1 MREVSDEIEEAMFE
15 DRNGFLKVKECVR
28 EGVTLM
34 EGDACDPQLP
44 VTLGPQDI
52 VIANNFLIHLSN
64 QQAEACLLNITRLVV
79 PGGHI
84 FVWGV
89 DLDIKTRM
97 LRSFGMEPVTYNLEV
112 VHNADERAREVWPLK
127 WWGLEPLDKSRPDW
141 NIRYCTVFWK
151 PLNAELAL
159 SNSLQGA

>member
-1 MREVSDEIEEAMFE
+1 
-15 DRNGFLKVKECVR
+15 
-28 EGVTLM
+28 
-34 EGDACDPQLP
+34 
-44 VTLGPQDI
+44 
-52 VIANNFLIHLSN
+52 
-64 QQAEACLLNITRLVV
+64 LNITRLVV